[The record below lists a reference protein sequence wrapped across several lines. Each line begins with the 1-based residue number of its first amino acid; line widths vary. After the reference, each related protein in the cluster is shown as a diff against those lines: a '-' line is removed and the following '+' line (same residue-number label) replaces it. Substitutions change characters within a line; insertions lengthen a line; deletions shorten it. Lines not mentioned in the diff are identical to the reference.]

1 MRGQTDTKGLRCNK
15 INRANATVFKWQKA
29 QKEYNTGCKNIN
41 NTEKIEEE
49 RIQEI
54 AKPENKAQL
63 EKKDQ
68 STETADIPTHQIE
81 LLTLFARP

>member
-1 MRGQTDTKGLRCNK
+1 MQQYSNGRKDK
-15 INRANATVFKWQKA
+15 
-29 QKEYNTGCKNIN
+29 KEYNTRCKNIN

-68 STETADIPTHQIE
+68 STETADIPTHRIE
-81 LLTLFARP
+81 LLTFFAKP